1 MSNPIVLA
9 SNNIGKLREIQH
21 LLGKSSIQIIPQSE
35 FNVPDTQENALT
47 FIENA
52 ILKARCAAR
61 YSGLPAIADD
71 SGLEVDALNGAPG
84 IYSARFAGK
93 NATDQENREK
103 LLYELKD
110 IPEEHRTAR
119 FQCVIVYLRHFKDP
133 TPIIVQGTW
142 QGRILF
148 HEQGKNGFG
157 YDPLFFVPTHN
168 CSAAELPIDIKNQIS
183 HRGQALN
190 RLIEYINSSL

>member
-9 SNNIGKLREIQH
+9 SNNIGKLREIQQ
-21 LLGKSSIQIIPQSE
+21 LLEKLSIQVIPQSE
-35 FNVPDTQENALT
+35 FNVPDIQENALT
-47 FIENA
+47 FVENA
-52 ILKARCAAR
+52 ILKARCAAK
-61 YSGLPAIADD
+61 YSGLSAIADD
-71 SGLEVDALNGAPG
+71 SGLEVDALNGTPG

-93 NATDQENREK
+93 NATDQENRAK

-110 IPEEHRTAR
+110 IPEENRTAR

-133 TPIIVQGTW
+133 TPIIAQGTW

-168 CSAAELPIDIKNQIS
+168 CSAAELPMDIKNQIS
-183 HRGQALN
+183 HRGRALK